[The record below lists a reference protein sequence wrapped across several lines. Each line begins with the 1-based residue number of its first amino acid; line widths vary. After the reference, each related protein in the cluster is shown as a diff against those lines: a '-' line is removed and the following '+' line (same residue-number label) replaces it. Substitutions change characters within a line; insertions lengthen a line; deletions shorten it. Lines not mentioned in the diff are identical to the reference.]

1 MILIDLQ
8 KAFNTINHEI
18 LLKKLE
24 AIGFSNKCIR
34 WFRSYLYERI
44 FFIEIENQ
52 LSDYEKVSR
61 GVPQGSILGPLLFL
75 VYVND
80 MPQAVKS
87 NLFLYADDLCLMY
100 QHRDVEEIEE
110 QLNKDFENVCD
121 WLVGNKLC
129 IHFGEDKT
137 KSILFASKCRIK
149 SARKLNVK
157 YKNIK
162 IKQHSQVTYL
172 GCILDETLP
181 GEPMALKALN
191 KINGKLKL
199 FDRKNKCLTPTPRR
213 MLCYAIIQSHF
224 DYACSAWYPNLN
236 EELKKKIQIA
246 QNKCIGFFL
255 KLDKKHHISSK
266 EFESINW
273 LPVYKMVHQCINAIT
288 FKFIINA
295 CPHYLN
301 EVYEYAPPCRIESR
315 SNFVKLKISFR
326 KTNMGRK
333 AFYTFSMEQ
342 SIRIYEKTHHFEYF

>member
-52 LSDYEKVSR
+52 LSNYEKVSR

-87 NLFLYADDLCLMY
+87 NLFLHADDLCLMY
-100 QHRDVEEIEE
+100 QHRDVEEIEK

-121 WLVGNKLC
+121 WLVDNKLC

-149 SARKLNVK
+149 SARK
-157 YKNIK
+157 I
-162 IKQHSQVTYL
+162 
-172 GCILDETLP
+172 
-181 GEPMALKALN
+181 
-191 KINGKLKL
+191 
-199 FDRKNKCLTPTPRR
+199 
-213 MLCYAIIQSHF
+213 
-224 DYACSAWYPNLN
+224 
-236 EELKKKIQIA
+236 
-246 QNKCIGFFL
+246 
-255 KLDKKHHISSK
+255 
-266 EFESINW
+266 
-273 LPVYKMVHQCINAIT
+273 
-288 FKFIINA
+288 
-295 CPHYLN
+295 
-301 EVYEYAPPCRIESR
+301 
-315 SNFVKLKISFR
+315 
-326 KTNMGRK
+326 
-333 AFYTFSMEQ
+333 
-342 SIRIYEKTHHFEYF
+342 